1 MRTLAV
7 IVLVPEATVH
17 ENDFSA
23 AGESQ
28 VRFARKIVSV
38 DSIAIAY

>member
-7 IVLVPEATVH
+7 IVLVPEAAVD
-17 ENDFSA
+17 EDDFSA

-28 VRFARKIVSV
+28 VRFARKIVPV
-38 DSIAIAY
+38 DSISIAH